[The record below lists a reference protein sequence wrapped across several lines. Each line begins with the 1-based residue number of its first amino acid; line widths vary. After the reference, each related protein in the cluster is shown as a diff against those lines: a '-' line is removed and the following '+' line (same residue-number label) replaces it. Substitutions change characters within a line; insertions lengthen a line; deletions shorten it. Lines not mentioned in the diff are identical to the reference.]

1 MAAKKTKTE
10 VTEEAKVET
19 SVAEDVQA
27 EEKTVE
33 EVAEEKAEMP
43 SGNFKE
49 IIETSLKKTERDGI
63 DDLLDFME
71 DAGFYTAPC
80 SGGNHLCKEGGLAEH
95 SCNVM
100 FTAEKL
106 SVSLL
111 GGNNITPEIRNSI
124 VIASL
129 LHDLGKIGDYD
140 KPLYIDNILKSG
152 KPSAAKPYKRNKDLT
167 NVPHAIRSIKLATLF
182 IDLTEDEEF
191 AIRCHD
197 GLYETANYGVK
208 GNETPL
214 YLSLHYADLWS
225 SRVTEGCTDEGG
237 EE

>member
-1 MAAKKTKTE
+1 MAVKKTKTE
-10 VTEEAKVET
+10 EEAKVET
-19 SVAEDVQA
+19 SAAEDVQA
-27 EEKTVE
+27 EEKT
-33 EVAEEKAEMP
+33 AEEAAKDKAEMP
-43 SGNFKE
+43 SQNFKE
-49 IIETSLKKTERDGI
+49 IIETSLRKTERDGI
-63 DDLLDFME
+63 DDLLGFME

-111 GGNNITPEIRNSI
+111 GGKNITPEIRNSI

-140 KPLYIDNILKSG
+140 KQLYVVNILKSG
-152 KPSAAKPYKRNKDLT
+152 KQSEPKPFKRNPDLT

-182 IDLTEDEEF
+182 IDLTEDEEW
-191 AIRCHD
+191 AILTHD
-197 GLYETANYGVK
+197 GLYDFMKYDIKGHETW
-208 GNETPL
+208 
-214 YLSLHYADLWS
+214 LSMLIHWADMWS
-225 SRVTEGCTDEGG
+225 SHVIEGGKDEGG

>member
-33 EVAEEKAEMP
+33 EVAKEKAEMP

-111 GGNNITPEIRNSI
+111 GGKNITPEIRNSI

-182 IDLTEDEEF
+182 IDLTEDEEW
-191 AIRCHD
+191 AILTHD
-197 GLYETANYGVK
+197 GLYDFMKYEIQGHETW
-208 GNETPL
+208 
-214 YLSLHYADLWS
+214 LSMLIHWADLWS
-225 SRVTEGCTDEGG
+225 SKVIEGAGKDEGD
-237 EE
+237 E